1 MSRPNP
7 VKAAP
12 AIPMSYIMRIIPFLL
27 IIMLMPLE
35 SGAMEFVHKDTV
47 LLTDING
54 ITAGRLGR
62 AVGVNRGAVFMAAP
76 EQDSQAGATYEYK
89 INNQRQLDFVRE
101 LDPQDATP
109 RLYGSAIVTEGD
121 VTAVSYSSDDG
132 IELFTLNAGNW
143 VFSKWLEPP
152 TIAGVTVRGFGKILD
167 VSGDFLV
174 VGDPSAIAGGVS
186 NAGVVM
192 IFGRNTGGA
201 NNWGLITHFLDPDPP
216 EKPKFAS
223 SVAIASDLMVVG
235 DAQNERVFL
244 YGRSGSNWSYKK
256 ELQPTSAVAD
266 DMFGVSVEA
275 EGNFVAV
282 GTLNGNEALSPT
294 NSGSV
299 HIFHRDQGGSNNF
312 GQLTELAP
320 SAAEFIDRFG
330 ESLRFRQELLV
341 VGAPGAQQVYVFSHL
356 SGLWKEEQKI
366 LPPGGLTFN
375 NVEFGIDV
383 DYHNGSL
390 VVGSDRWNDI
400 GGERY
405 GAVFLYE
412 DPGIVV
418 CGALDGVFCDSFES
432 D

>member
-1 MSRPNP
+1 
-7 VKAAP
+7 
-12 AIPMSYIMRIIPFLL
+12 MRFGSLLL
-27 IIMLMPLE
+27 IIFFMPFE
-35 SGAMEFVHKDTV
+35 SSATEFEHQDTV
-47 LLTDING
+47 LLTDIDG

-76 EQDSQAGATYEYK
+76 EQDSQAGATYEFR
-89 INNQRQLDFVRE
+89 INDQRQLDFVRK

-109 RLYGSAIVTEGD
+109 RLYGSAIVTQGE

-132 IELFTLNAGNW
+132 IELFTLNGGNW
-143 VFSKWLEPP
+143 VFNKWLEPP
-152 TIAGVTVRGFGKILD
+152 TIANVTIRSFGKIID
-167 VSGDFLV
+167 VSGDLLV

-192 IFGRNTGGA
+192 IFGRNIGGSD
-201 NNWGLITHFLDPDPP
+201 NWGLITHFLDPDPVD
-216 EKPKFAS
+216 KPKFAA
-223 SVAIASDLMVVG
+223 SVAITDDLMVAG
-235 DAQNERVFL
+235 DDQNERAYL
-244 YGRSGSNWSYKK
+244 YRRSGNTWSFHKQ
-256 ELQPTSAVAD
+256 LQPTGAVAD
-266 DMFGVSVEA
+266 DKFGVSVEA

-282 GTLNGNEALSPT
+282 GTLNGNDVLSPT

-320 SAAEFIDRFG
+320 SGAEFIDRFG
-330 ESLRFRQELLV
+330 ESMRFRQELLV

-366 LPPGGLTFN
+366 LPPEGLTFN

-383 DYHNGSL
+383 DYDNGSL

-400 GGERY
+400 DGVRH

-418 CGALDGVFCDSFES
+418 CGALDGIFCDSFES